1 LALRRR
7 SRDLSPNELRLVEEW
22 KALVRD
28 GRVTVIGPIRQE
40 ILSGVRVERDFAR
53 LRDRLADFDNIP
65 ILTADYE
72 QAACFYKVCRAKGVT
87 GGGVDLLIC
96 AVADRLGLPIFTT
109 DPDFG
114 AYSKHVPV
122 KLHKAPTH

>member
-1 LALRRR
+1 MNP
-7 SRDLSPNELRLVEEW
+7 DELRLVEEW
-22 KALVRD
+22 RVLVRD
-28 GRVTVIGPIRQE
+28 GRVAVIGPIRQE
-40 ILSGVRVERDFAR
+40 ILSGVRVERDFGR
-53 LRDRLADFDNIP
+53 LRERLADFEDIP

-72 QAACFYKVCRAKGVT
+72 QAARFYNLCRAHGVT

-114 AYSKHVPV
+114 DYSRHVPV
-122 KLHKAPTH
+122 KFHKPPTR